1 MNPLHVFCL
10 AKPQYN
16 SYKIQMVTYMEDTT
30 KIIPLN
36 VQIGKNIAALRKSQK
51 MTQEELA
58 EELNIS
64 IKHCSSVERGK
75 SCLSLEKLISVCDI
89 FDVSLDYLVGGRDS
103 TSSRSVPRFI
113 VEVFYNAS
121 SETRENLIYLMKAA
135 QQLVIS
141 GDSEKGTVAPAEKKE
156 LP

>member
-1 MNPLHVFCL
+1 
-10 AKPQYN
+10 
-16 SYKIQMVTYMEDTT
+16 MEDTT

-103 TSSRSVPRFI
+103 ASSRSVRHFI
-113 VEVFYNAS
+113 VEMFYNAS
-121 SETRENLIYLMKAA
+121 GETRENLIYLMKAA
-135 QQLVIS
+135 QQLAVS
-141 GDSEKGTVAPAEKKE
+141 SDNEKGTVAPAEKKNSFNE
-156 LP
+156 ISAGCIFH

>member
-1 MNPLHVFCL
+1 
-10 AKPQYN
+10 
-16 SYKIQMVTYMEDTT
+16 MEDTT

-103 TSSRSVPRFI
+103 ASSRSVPHFI
-113 VEVFYNAS
+113 VEMFYNAS
-121 SETRENLIYLMKAA
+121 GETRENLIYLMKAA
-135 QQLVIS
+135 QQLAVS
-141 GDSEKGTVAPAEKKE
+141 SDNEKGTVAPAEKKE
-156 LP
+156 LL

>member
-1 MNPLHVFCL
+1 
-10 AKPQYN
+10 
-16 SYKIQMVTYMEDTT
+16 MEDTK

-103 TSSRSVPRFI
+103 ASSRSVPRFI
-113 VEVFYNAS
+113 VEMFYNAS
-121 SETRENLIYLMKAA
+121 SEPRENLIYLMKAA

>member
-1 MNPLHVFCL
+1 
-10 AKPQYN
+10 
-16 SYKIQMVTYMEDTT
+16 MEDTT

-75 SCLSLEKLISVCDI
+75 SCLSLEKW
-89 FDVSLDYLVGGRDS
+89 LVE
-103 TSSRSVPRFI
+103 I
-113 VEVFYNAS
+113 LNA
-121 SETRENLIYLMKAA
+121 TLKL
-135 QQLVIS
+135 
-141 GDSEKGTVAPAEKKE
+141 
-156 LP
+156 

>member
-1 MNPLHVFCL
+1 
-10 AKPQYN
+10 
-16 SYKIQMVTYMEDTT
+16 MEDTT

-103 TSSRSVPRFI
+103 ASSRSVPRFI
-113 VEVFYNAS
+113 VEMFYNAS
-121 SETRENLIYLMKAA
+121 GETRENLIYLMKAA
-135 QQLVIS
+135 QQLAVS
-141 GDSEKGTVAPAEKKE
+141 SDNEKGTVAPAEKKE
-156 LP
+156 LL